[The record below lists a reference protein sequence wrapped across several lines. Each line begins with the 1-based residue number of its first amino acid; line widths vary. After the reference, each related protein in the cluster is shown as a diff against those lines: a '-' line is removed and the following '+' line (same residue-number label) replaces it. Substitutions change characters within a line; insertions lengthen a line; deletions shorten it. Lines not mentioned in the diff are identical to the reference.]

1 MSFMAFKAIA
11 GRPIDRLNIRG
22 CLCLGLLVG
31 RRPDR
36 IKRVEHIPHNVHV
49 QPSMRVPSFHRQLA
63 ALQQIGLKTLRTP
76 TATLPLADAA
86 SSRKDARKSL
96 LCRAKRLNPQH
107 KAPHWNGKISNFPVF
122 PQTARIRIRA

>member
-1 MSFMAFKAIA
+1 MSFMALKAIA

-86 SSRKDARKSL
+86 SRRSPSPPRKAR
-96 LCRAKRLNPQH
+96 RERLERIG
-107 KAPHWNGKISNFPVF
+107 A
-122 PQTARIRIRA
+122 TARSSSTASPRP